1 MEKNLNI
8 PDFLEEKEDEIHTR
22 MLQRAPDDVSTLEG
36 DFYWDTT
43 KPTADVASEQQM
55 KLINVLKLA
64 FPQTSYGEC
73 LEWLGELKGV
83 FKNPA
88 TKATG
93 VLAITGTEGTVI
105 EKGKVVST
113 PMGDDIVGIE
123 FEILETKTIDSSET
137 VEVKAECITAGI
149 IGNVKE
155 NSITVLATPVNGVK
169 SISNKAFEGGTD
181 IEDEEHYRERV
192 IVAEQEDR
200 LSGSNSD
207 YERWAKEVKGV
218 GFAYVL
224 EEWNGP
230 GTVKVLI
237 LDKNRNAATQELIET
252 VQKYIYPKV
261 LESDNRDGKAPLGA
275 IVTIDTPST
284 LLVNVKASF
293 VFAEGYSEETVLTNL
308 KNKIDKYLDEID
320 IGGIVNYNAI
330 HTIIGSMMLADE
342 GIKDYSNLTIN
353 DVKENIV
360 LNDQVVGIGEVIN
373 IA

>member
-1 MEKNLNI
+1 MERNLNI

-64 FPQTSYGEC
+64 FPQTSYGEY

-93 VLAITGTEGTVI
+93 VLVITGTEGTVI
-105 EKGKVVST
+105 EKGKVVTT
-113 PMGDDIVGIE
+113 PMSDEIAGIE

-155 NSITVLATPVNGVK
+155 NSITVLATPINGVK
-169 SISNKAFEGGTD
+169 SLSNKTFAGGTD

-207 YERWAKEVKGV
+207 YERWAKEVDGV

-252 VQKYIYPKV
+252 VQKYIYPKA
-261 LESDNRDGKAPLGA
+261 LESENRDGKAPVGS

-284 LLVNVKASF
+284 LLINVKAYF
-293 VFAEGYSEETVLTNL
+293 VFAEDYSEETILANL
-308 KNKIDKYLDEID
+308 KNKIDKYLDKID
-320 IGGIVNYNAI
+320 IGGTVNYNAI

-342 GIKDYSNLTIN
+342 GIKDYYDLTIN
-353 DVKENIV
+353 DIKENIV